1 MKKTFPLEA
10 PEHAPQRVIASIK
23 NDVRK
28 YLKRERRKPL
38 PEGVD
43 FWDFDCRVGRDQSS
57 AEETHVNEIIERIDL
72 ASREGWTSVYMEIL
86 ARGGHRAARTE
97 SSGPEME
104 GGLDGDA
111 GAQEYEPK
119 NRVEGG

>member
-10 PEHAPQRVIASIK
+10 PGHAPQRVIASIK

-43 FWDFDCRVGRDQSS
+43 FWDFDCRIGRDNTS
-57 AEETHVNEIIERIDL
+57 AEETHVKEIIERIDL
-72 ASREGWTSVYMEIL
+72 ASREDWKFVYIEIL
-86 ARGGHRAARTE
+86 AKSGHRVAKVE
-97 SSGPEME
+97 DKDSENEDGWGEDSEE
-104 GGLDGDA
+104 LGGLG
-111 GAQEYEPK
+111 K
-119 NRVEGG
+119 

>member
-10 PEHAPQRVIASIK
+10 PDHAPPRVIESIK

-43 FWDFDCRVGRDQSS
+43 FWDFDCRVGRDEGS
-57 AEETHVNEIIERIDL
+57 AENAHVNEIIEQIDL
-72 ASREGWTSVYMEIL
+72 ASKEDWKFIYIEIL
-86 ARGGHRAARTE
+86 ARSGHRV
-97 SSGPEME
+97 
-104 GGLDGDA
+104 L
-111 GAQEYEPK
+111 
-119 NRVEGG
+119 

>member
-72 ASREGWTSVYMEIL
+72 ASREGWTSVYIEIL
-86 ARGGHRAARTE
+86 ARTGHRAARTE
-97 SSGPEME
+97 NSGPETE
-104 GGLDGDA
+104 SGSDGDA
-111 GAQEYEPK
+111 VELEY
-119 NRVEGG
+119 